1 MIFSIFEQAY
11 SALKHNRRRAALTML
26 GMAWGIA
33 TVVILL
39 AYGAGFERAIMTV
52 FSSFGSNM
60 IAVFPNRTSMQ
71 AGGSKAG
78 AEIRFTLEDLDLIT
92 NAVPM
97 VKRTSPMVDKQTNI
111 RYDTRMFTFRTVG
124 VYPVVDADPPH
135 GSGGRSNSHRRRPEY
150 PCARCCDRRRSQEEA
165 LFRTDLR
172 SATRSVSTE
181 SAFRSSASSSTRFRM
196 ATTTTIAC

>member
-78 AEIRFTLEDLDLIT
+78 AQIRFTLEDLDLIT

-97 VKRTSPMVDKQTNI
+97 VKRTSPMVDKQTNV
-111 RYDTRMFTFRTVG
+111 RYDTRTFPFRTVR
-124 VYPVVDADPPH
+124 PP
-135 GSGGRSNSHRRRPEY
+135 
-150 PCARCCDRRRSQEEA
+150 
-165 LFRTDLR
+165 LTV
-172 SATRSVSTE
+172 TRSRRHGLILPLPHEKTWRE
-181 SAFRSSASSSTRFRM
+181 RNWT
-196 ATTTTIAC
+196 